1 MFRSCR
7 PNKRKRSVHG
17 IRLDFRGTA
26 QDWVSGECSRTVFRV
41 IEGYGMVI
49 AELYTVFAKDRVTQL
64 RSPPAPTWP
73 HLPRHVQTCF
83 QPPLPPPPG
92 ATPSTRLSARPPSR
106 PPLTAVYQTSYG
118 HPSLRQEPSPLDTEI
133 TQCAAHT
140 LAAPRY
146 LISRVSSRRELHYRS
161 GIGAAQRTPAL
172 HALVLSPRAEWIKLR
187 RARTA
192 TLLPPPLLL
201 PIPPHSA
208 NHTNKHNFELTKF
221 LR

>member
-1 MFRSCR
+1 MTLSD
-7 PNKRKRSVHG
+7 KKQEGLADSASDSHGVHG
-17 IRLDFRGTA
+17 IHALQA
-26 QDWVSGECSRTVFRV
+26 
-41 IEGYGMVI
+41 I
-49 AELYTVFAKDRVTQL
+49 
-64 RSPPAPTWP
+64 
-73 HLPRHVQTCF
+73 HLPAQ
-83 QPPLPPPPG
+83 
-92 ATPSTRLSARPPSR
+92 
-106 PPLTAVYQTSYG
+106 SYG